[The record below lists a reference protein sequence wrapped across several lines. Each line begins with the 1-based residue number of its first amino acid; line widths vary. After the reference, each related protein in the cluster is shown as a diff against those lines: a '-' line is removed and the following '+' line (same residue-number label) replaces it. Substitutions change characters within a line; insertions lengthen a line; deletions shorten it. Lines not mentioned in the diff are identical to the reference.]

1 MLFCLLN
8 EMQAIV
14 LTSTLYSDNSYML
27 NLFTDELGYVSVS
40 VKVGKRS
47 KVRLSHIQPLTLL
60 SVELHG
66 RPSQQVMH
74 VTECVAL
81 PGCESIA
88 TDPAKMLTAQF
99 LAEFLNHTLRQ
110 VQSDLGLFNF
120 IFDSIRRYNT
130 IERGVANFHLIFLV
144 KLTHYMGFFPN
155 LEGLDSGVCF
165 DLENGCFVRRL
176 PLHNNYLLPN
186 DTMAFVHLLR
196 LDYDTMYLF
205 DVNRQ
210 QRNQIIDYIIKY
222 YKLHMAEFGE
232 LRSLDVLREI

>member
-1 MLFCLLN
+1 MK
-8 EMQAIV
+8 AIV

-27 NLFTDELGYVSVS
+27 NLFTDELGYVVVS

-88 TDPAKMLTAQF
+88 TDIAKMLTAQF
-99 LAEFLNHTLRQ
+99 LAEFLNHTLKLYQR
-110 VQSDLGLFNF
+110 DEALFDF
-120 IFDSIRRYNT
+120 IFESIHRYNSL
-130 IERGVANFHLIFLV
+130 ERGQANFHLIFLV
-144 KLTHYMGFFPN
+144 KLTHYLGFFPN
-155 LEGLDSGVCF
+155 LEGWGSGVCF
-165 DLENGCFVRRL
+165 DLENGCFARRL
-176 PLHNNYLLPN
+176 PLHNNYLMPN

-196 LDYDTMYLF
+196 LDYDTMYLY

-210 QRNQIIDYIIKY
+210 QRNDILNHIIKY
-222 YKLHMAEFGE
+222 YKLHLAEFGD
-232 LRSLDVLREI
+232 LRSLDVLREL

>member
-1 MLFCLLN
+1 MK
-8 EMQAIV
+8 AIV
-14 LTSTLYSDNSYML
+14 LTSTQYSDNSYML

-74 VTECVAL
+74 VTECAAL
-81 PGCESIA
+81 SGYESIA
-88 TDPAKMLTAQF
+88 TDISKMLTAQF
-99 LAEFLNHTLRQ
+99 LAEFLNHTLRLYQ
-110 VQSDLGLFNF
+110 RDTALFDF
-120 IFDSIRRYNT
+120 VFDSICRYNSLA
-130 IERGVANFHLIFLV
+130 RGQANFHLVFLV
-144 KLTHYMGFFPN
+144 KLTHYLGFFPN

-176 PLHNNYLLPN
+176 PLHNNYLLPK
-186 DTMAFVHLLR
+186 DTIAFVHLLR

-210 QRNQIIDYIIKY
+210 QRNEVLDHIIKY
-222 YKLHMAEFGE
+222 YKLHLAEFGD
-232 LRSLDVLREI
+232 LRSLNVLREL

>member
-1 MLFCLLN
+1 MR
-8 EMQAIV
+8 AIV

-27 NLFTDELGYVSVS
+27 NLFTDELGYVVVS

-74 VTECVAL
+74 ITECVAL
-81 PGCESIA
+81 AGCEQLMME
-88 TDPAKMLTAQF
+88 PNKVLMAQF
-99 LAEFLNHTLRQ
+99 LAEFLQHALRSMQ
-110 VQSDLGLFNF
+110 RDERLFEF
-120 IFDSIRRYNT
+120 IFNSIRRYND
-130 IERGVANFHLIFLV
+130 IERGDANFHLVFLI
-144 KLTHYMGFFPN
+144 KLTHFLGFFPN
-155 LEGLDSGVCF
+155 LEGFDSGVCF

-196 LDYDTMYLF
+196 LDYDTMYLL
-205 DVNRQ
+205 DANRR
-210 QRNQIIDYIIKY
+210 QRNDILDHIVKY

>member
-1 MLFCLLN
+1 MR
-8 EMQAIV
+8 AIV

-27 NLFTDELGYVSVS
+27 NLFTDELGYVVVS

-88 TDPAKMLTAQF
+88 TDVAKMLTAQF
-99 LAEFLNHTLRQ
+99 LAEFLNHTLKLYQ
-110 VQSDLGLFNF
+110 KDTALFDF
-120 IFDSIRRYNT
+120 IFESIHRYNSL
-130 IERGVANFHLIFLV
+130 ERGQANFHLVFLV
-144 KLTHYMGFFPN
+144 KLTHYLGFFPN
-155 LEGLDSGVCF
+155 LEGFGAGVCF

-176 PLHNNYLLPN
+176 PLHTNYLLPEATVALAN
-186 DTMAFVHLLR
+186 LLR

-210 QRNQIIDYIIKY
+210 QRNEVLDHIIKY
-222 YKLHMAEFGE
+222 YKLHLAEFGD
-232 LRSLDVLREI
+232 LRSLDVLREL